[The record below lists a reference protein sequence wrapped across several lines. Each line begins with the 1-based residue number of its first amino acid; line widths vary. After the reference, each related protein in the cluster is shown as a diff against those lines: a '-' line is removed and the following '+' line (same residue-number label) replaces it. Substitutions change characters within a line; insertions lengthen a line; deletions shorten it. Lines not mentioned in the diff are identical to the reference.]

1 MIHLWR
7 LLSFFF
13 RSRLLRALE
22 SKQHT
27 NIQQEPLLGFNR
39 IEINLNHSIPTH
51 IETLSFFQF
60 RISNQVRTSSHKKM
74 GHCSRST
81 LPSSNYMHL
90 WDVNRDIDVSTI
102 KGNVS
107 EDLKR
112 LGQTAW
118 DFFVSTED
126 KSFGAN
132 IGKRLKFA
140 EMNIWRENGSSYA
153 ETIGFVTIDKGKL
166 KFNQFIH
173 MHI

>member
-1 MIHLWR
+1 
-7 LLSFFF
+7 
-13 RSRLLRALE
+13 
-22 SKQHT
+22 
-27 NIQQEPLLGFNR
+27 
-39 IEINLNHSIPTH
+39 
-51 IETLSFFQF
+51 
-60 RISNQVRTSSHKKM
+60 M

-81 LPSSNYMHL
+81 LPSPNYMHL

-112 LGQTAW
+112 LGQAAW

-166 KFNQFIH
+166 KFNQFNHLNPYIH
-173 MHI
+173 DTHYF